1 MPSPTVTAL
10 KTLYMAN
17 LKEVRTRIA
26 SVSSTQQI
34 TSAMKMVSAAKFRR
48 AQNAIVG
55 MRPYANQLGD
65 IVSDIDTGDGIQTP
79 YHEVRKLEHVL
90 LVVVTSNKG
99 LCGAFNSNVIKQ
111 AQARIDYYR
120 SIATA
125 DQPAQLSMIT
135 IGKRCSE
142 YFGKRFD
149 NVVGSHDELLDN
161 ASFDAIATFADDI
174 LQQYC
179 DKKYD
184 RVELVYNQ
192 FKNSLVQILSTE
204 QFLPVTVNT
213 TSGNGG
219 TAMKQTAS
227 DYIYE
232 PSKEE
237 ILAEIIPLT
246 LRSQFY
252 RVILDSLASEHGARM
267 NAMQKATDNAT
278 ELLKELRLSY
288 NKARQAAITNEIIEI
303 VSGSEA
309 LKG

>member
-1 MPSPTVTAL
+1 
-10 KTLYMAN
+10 MAN

-48 AQNAIVG
+48 AQNAIIG
-55 MRPYANQLGD
+55 MRPYAAQLSE
-65 IVSDIDTGDGIQTP
+65 IVADIDTGDGIYTP
-79 YHEVRKLEHVL
+79 YHETRKLEHVL

-120 SIATA
+120 SSATA
-125 DQPAQLSMIT
+125 DQPASLAMIT
-135 IGKRCSE
+135 IGKRGSE
-142 YFGKRFD
+142 FFAKRFD
-149 NVVGSHDELLDN
+149 NIVGSYDSLLDGGG
-161 ASFDAIATFADDI
+161 FDAVASLADSI
-174 LQQYC
+174 MEQFC
-179 DKKYD
+179 EKKYD
-184 RVELVYNQ
+184 RVELIYNQ

-204 QFLPVTVNT
+204 QFLPISQ
-213 TSGNGG
+213 TSQAGRTGQANN
-219 TAMKQTAS
+219 

-237 ILAEIIPLT
+237 ILREMIPLT

-252 RVILDSLASEHGARM
+252 RVILDSLAAEHGARM
-267 NAMQKATDNAT
+267 NDMQKATDNAT
-278 ELLKELRLSY
+278 ELLKDLRLSY

>member
-1 MPSPTVTAL
+1 
-10 KTLYMAN
+10 MAN

-48 AQNAIVG
+48 AQNAIIG
-55 MRPYANQLGD
+55 MRPYADQLSE
-65 IVSDIDTGDGIQTP
+65 IVDDIDTGGDVLTP
-79 YHEVRKLEHVL
+79 YHAVRPLRSVL
-90 LVVVTSNKG
+90 LVVITSNKG

-111 AQARIDYYR
+111 ANTRIDHYR
-120 SIATA
+120 QQLPA
-125 DQPAQLSMIT
+125 DGTLHVMS
-135 IGKRCSE
+135 IGKKSSE
-142 YFGKRFD
+142 MLGRRKDITFSAYD
-149 NVVGSHDELLDN
+149 DLLDGTT
-161 ASFDAIATFADDI
+161 FDRVAELADSVMK
-174 LQQYC
+174 QFE
-179 DKKYD
+179 DKKID
-184 RVELVYNQ
+184 LVEIVYNR

-204 QFLPVTVNT
+204 QWLPVVPKDSKDSKDLKDTKTN
-213 TSGNGG
+213 
-219 TAMKQTAS
+219 

-237 ILAEIIPLT
+237 IVRSMVPLT
-246 LRSQFY
+246 LRSNFY
-252 RVILDSLASEHGARM
+252 RMILDSLASEHGARM

-278 ELLKELRLSY
+278 ELLKDLRLTY

>member
-1 MPSPTVTAL
+1 MGCDGTPVAPTASAL
-10 KTLYMAN
+10 NNNYKAN

-48 AQNAIVG
+48 AQNAIIG

-65 IVSDIDTGDGIQTP
+65 IVSDIDTGDGVLTP
-79 YHEVRKLEHVL
+79 YHEVRKLENVL

-111 AQARIDYYR
+111 AQARIEYYKAN
-120 SIATA
+120 ATA
-125 DQPAQLSMIT
+125 EQPAHLSMMT
-135 IGKRCSE
+135 IGKRCTE
-142 YFGKRFD
+142 FFGKRFD
-149 NVVGSHDELLDN
+149 NIVGSYDELLDN
-161 ASFDAIATFADDI
+161 ASFDAIATLADDI

-184 RVELVYNQ
+184 RVEL
-192 FKNSLVQILSTE
+192 ILMTE
-204 QFLPVTVNT
+204 QFLPVVANSASGKGNT
-213 TSGNGG
+213 
-219 TAMKQTAS
+219 AVKQMAN
-227 DYIYE
+227 DYIFE
-232 PSKEE
+232 PSKEA

-252 RVILDSLASEHGARM
+252 RVVLDSLASEHGARM

>member
-1 MPSPTVTAL
+1 
-10 KTLYMAN
+10 MAN

-55 MRPYANQLGD
+55 MRPYASQLGE
-65 IVSDIDTGDGIQTP
+65 IVADIDTGDGIQTP
-79 YHEVRKLEHVL
+79 YHEVRKIEHVL

-111 AQARIDYYR
+111 AQSRVEQHR
-120 SIATA
+120 SSA
-125 DQPAQLSMIT
+125 AQVAMIT
-135 IGKRCSE
+135 IGKRATE
-142 YFGKRFD
+142 FFGKRFD
-149 NVVGSHDELLDN
+149 NIVGTYDELLDG
-161 ASFDAIATFADDI
+161 AAFDAVATLADTI
-174 LQQYC
+174 MQQFC
-179 DKKYD
+179 DKQYD
-184 RVELVYNQ
+184 LVEIVYNQ
-192 FKNSLVQILSTE
+192 FKNSLVQILQTE
-204 QFLPVTVNT
+204 QFLPVIPAAKADNAAKAIA
-213 TSGNGG
+213 N
-219 TAMKQTAS
+219 

-232 PSKEE
+232 PSKQD
-237 ILAEIIPLT
+237 ILREMIPLT

-252 RVILDSLASEHGARM
+252 RVVLDSLASEHGARM

>member
-1 MPSPTVTAL
+1 
-10 KTLYMAN
+10 MAN
-17 LKEVRTRIA
+17 LKEVRTRIG

-48 AQNAIVG
+48 AQNAILG
-55 MRPYANQLGD
+55 MRPYSAQLNEIMGD
-65 IVSDIDTGDGIQTP
+65 IDVEDGVQTP
-79 YHEVRKLEHVL
+79 YHDVRKLDSVL

-111 AQARIDYYR
+111 AQARIDHYTKEEK
-120 SIATA
+120 AGK
-125 DQPAQLSMIT
+125 LSMIT
-135 IGKRCSE
+135 IGKRATEFFS
-142 YFGKRFD
+142 KRKGL
-149 NVVGSHDELLDN
+149 VVGSHDELLDKP
-161 ASFDAIATFADDI
+161 AFDSVATLADEVMERF
-174 LQQYC
+174 C
-179 DKKYD
+179 AKEYD
-184 RVELVYNQ
+184 RIELIYNQ

-204 QFLPVTVNT
+204 QFLPVMPKE
-213 TSGNGG
+213 SGKEGKKRN
-219 TAMKQTAS
+219 

-237 ILAEIIPLT
+237 ILKEMVPLT
-246 LRSQFY
+246 LRSHFY
-252 RVILDSLASEHGARM
+252 RVVLDSLAAEHGARM

-278 ELLKELRLSY
+278 ELLKELKLSY

>member
-1 MPSPTVTAL
+1 
-10 KTLYMAN
+10 MAN

-55 MRPYANQLGD
+55 MRPYANQLGE
-65 IVSDIDTGDGIQTP
+65 IAAGIDTGDGIQTP
-79 YHEVRKLEHVL
+79 YHEVRRLDNVL

-111 AQARIDYYR
+111 AQARIDHYK
-120 SIATA
+120 SLSTP
-125 DQPAQLSMIT
+125 DQPAHLAMIT

-142 YFGKRFD
+142 FFGKRFD
-149 NVVGSHDELLDN
+149 NVVGSYDELLDN
-161 ASFDAIATFADDI
+161 ATFDSVASLADEVM
-174 LQQYC
+174 QQFC

-184 RVELVYNQ
+184 RVELIYNQ

-204 QFLPVTVNT
+204 QFLPIASEK
-213 TSGNGG
+213 TSAG
-219 TAMKQTAS
+219 TSSGMAN
-227 DYIYE
+227 DYIFE

-237 ILAEIIPLT
+237 ILREMIPLT
-246 LRSQFY
+246 LRSHFY
-252 RVILDSLASEHGARM
+252 RVVLDSLASEHGARM

>member
-1 MPSPTVTAL
+1 
-10 KTLYMAN
+10 MAN

-48 AQNAIVG
+48 AQNAIIG

-65 IVSDIDTGDGIQTP
+65 IISDIDTGDGIQTP
-79 YHEVRKLEHVL
+79 YHEVRKLEHAL
-90 LVVVTSNKG
+90 LVIVTSNKG

-111 AQARIDYYR
+111 AQARIEQYR
-120 SIATA
+120 SEKVEFS
-125 DQPAQLSMIT
+125 LIT
-135 IGKRCSE
+135 IGKRASE
-142 YFGKRFD
+142 FFAKRYD
-149 NVVGSHDELLDN
+149 NIVGNYDNLLDN
-161 ASFDAIATFADDI
+161 AVFDSVATLADDI
-174 LQQYC
+174 MQQFC
-179 DKKYD
+179 EKKYD

-192 FKNSLVQILSTE
+192 FKNSLVQILTTE
-204 QFLPVTVNT
+204 QFLPVIPTTNT
-213 TSGNGG
+213 PKTEHGG
-219 TAMKQTAS
+219 TQN

-232 PSKEE
+232 PSKED
-237 ILAEIIPLT
+237 ILREMIPLT

>member
-1 MPSPTVTAL
+1 
-10 KTLYMAN
+10 MAN

-48 AQNAIVG
+48 AQNAIIG
-55 MRPYANQLGD
+55 MRPYAAQLGE
-65 IVSDIDTGDGIQTP
+65 IVADIDTGDGIQTP
-79 YHEVRKLEHVL
+79 YHEVRKLDNVL

-111 AQARIDYYR
+111 TQSRIDFYR
-120 SIATA
+120 DGATA
-125 DQPAQLSMIT
+125 DQPAKLAMIT
-135 IGKRCSE
+135 IGKRCTE
-142 YFGKRFD
+142 FFGKRFD
-149 NVVGSHDELLDN
+149 NIVGSYDELLDG
-161 ASFDAIATFADDI
+161 ASFDAVANLADNI
-174 LQQYC
+174 MQQFC
-179 DKKYD
+179 EKKYD
-184 RVELVYNQ
+184 RVELIYNQ

-204 QFLPVTVNT
+204 QFLPVVPKAADPKAGKAVAN
-213 TSGNGG
+213 
-219 TAMKQTAS
+219 

-232 PSKEE
+232 PSKEDVLRE
-237 ILAEIIPLT
+237 MIPLT

-252 RVILDSLASEHGARM
+252 RVVLDSLAAEHGARM

>member
-1 MPSPTVTAL
+1 
-10 KTLYMAN
+10 MAN

-55 MRPYANQLGD
+55 MRPYANQLVEIAAG
-65 IVSDIDTGDGIQTP
+65 IDTGDGIQTP
-79 YHEVRKLEHVL
+79 YHEVRRLENVL

-111 AQARIDYYR
+111 AQTRIDYYH

-125 DQPAQLSMIT
+125 EQPARLAMIT

-149 NVVGSHDELLDN
+149 NVVGSYNDILDN
-161 ASFDAIATFADDI
+161 AQFDVVANLADDVM
-174 LQQYC
+174 QQFQ

-204 QFLPVTVNT
+204 QFLPIIPSKDEKGAR
-213 TSGNGG
+213 SGMAN
-219 TAMKQTAS
+219 

-237 ILAEIIPLT
+237 ILREMIPLT
-246 LRSQFY
+246 LRSHFY

>member
-1 MPSPTVTAL
+1 
-10 KTLYMAN
+10 MAN

-55 MRPYANQLGD
+55 MRPYARQLGD
-65 IVSDIDTGDGIQTP
+65 IVADIDTGDGIQTP
-79 YHEVRKLEHVL
+79 YHEVRKLENVL

-99 LCGAFNSNVIKQ
+99 LCGAFNSNVLKQ
-111 AQARIDYYR
+111 AQARIDEYR
-120 SIATA
+120 ALATA
-125 DQPAQLSMIT
+125 EQPAKLAMIT
-135 IGKRCSE
+135 IGKRCTE

-149 NVVGSHDELLDN
+149 NIVGSYDSLLDN
-161 ASFDAIATFADDI
+161 NTFDDI
-174 LQQYC
+174 ANLADTIMEQFCNKQ
-179 DKKYD
+179 YD
-184 RVELVYNQ
+184 RVEIVYNQ
-192 FKNSLVQILSTE
+192 FKNSLVQILTTE
-204 QFLPVTVNT
+204 QFLPVMPKA
-213 TSGNGG
+213 SAGG
-219 TAMKQTAS
+219 AKETNN

-232 PSKEE
+232 PSKEA
-237 ILAEIIPLT
+237 ILREMIPLM

>member
-1 MPSPTVTAL
+1 
-10 KTLYMAN
+10 MAN

-48 AQNAIVG
+48 AQNAIIG

-65 IVSDIDTGDGIQTP
+65 IISDIDTGDGVQTP

-125 DQPAQLSMIT
+125 EQPAQLSMIT

-149 NVVGSHDELLDN
+149 NIVGSYDALLDN
-161 ASFDAIATFADDI
+161 ASFDTVANLADEI
-174 LQQYC
+174 LGQYC

-184 RVELVYNQ
+184 RVELIYNQ
-192 FKNSLVQILSTE
+192 FKNSLVQILMTE
-204 QFLPVTVNT
+204 QFLPVVPNTV
-213 TSGNGG
+213 SGKGD
-219 TAMKQTAS
+219 TAVRQTAN

-232 PSKEE
+232 PSKEA

-252 RVILDSLASEHGARM
+252 RVVLDSLASEHGARM